1 MIKRVIEQ
9 IFQAHA
15 ADSLRK
21 TLADVERAASG
32 KLHNE
37 SLADYVTRLASFKY
51 DAEHRIEQLA
61 DYAALT
67 DEWHTVSL
75 ENGREPDELMGD
87 YMVRIWTALDVA
99 QRFAED
105 QKEKLEKAQKE
116 WQERD
121 AAQSKSFNRRLD
133 ELAEEAIKQKF
144 RADDIQRE
152 LAKSISVANERAQ
165 EISKLRGTHA
175 DDIARIDKLSAQL
188 AEIES
193 EATEYGRDEGESVP
207 KFMSRLV
214 NDLGDE
220 RASSMAMAKA
230 LAEGK
235 EDVAREHE
243 RGNRINSEYE
253 ASISNIMAA
262 ASKLGRA
269 DYEAPD
275 AFMQRQASEIA
286 RLRSRVSEEI
296 NDAYKCAG
304 TLGRL
309 STETVTDF
317 MKRQHAEIEKEQQRN
332 VQMGERLSLVMQDY
346 QDKSQQLLKVQ
357 GCHEENLQKIKSL
370 EGDCAR
376 LQSSIKEACEIA
388 KANGRT
394 ESESLGWFVDRI
406 CAESKRKDQTVA
418 RLQKVLTKIHDAA
431 KSGGLKQGEKIGAFI
446 ERMNEDLYKVRSDA
460 ASESMKMGN
469 ANKRMQQA
477 YDEADEERKVSKR
490 FHALAVEERNNAQE
504 EVSRLSS
511 ELDITTKRLQAGEFT
526 WNTYGQL
533 CNFATSCGMTGD
545 ESVKQ
550 FIERKII
557 EASTVTADR
566 DRIRAELA
574 AILAEA
580 NKSGRCNGDPVQLL
594 KAGQNDLDALTHF
607 EKDNAKLDS
616 LVSKLQGEL
625 AEARDQAGTAQ
636 HECSIWN
643 NAALRAGQTLSKLGK
658 LHDENEAQFI
668 ERMQNAEFTRE
679 EQLKNA
685 LAAKNKAQSEY
696 DESHRRFMNLIRMAD
711 SCGRLRGESVEQFV
725 ARQDQLRVSNIEQRD
740 EARSE
745 VERLSA
751 LVAELQVELDDAR
764 GKYGGIMAQL
774 GSETPLQLIE
784 RMQRLAQDQ
793 RASTIPHD
801 ERAMLVAE
809 SADLRKRLEASQKAH
824 AKTEHELRGK
834 LRAAL
839 ATVENQSAAIAEAKQ
854 ATDKYTAVVEEAAK
868 LKDWASTIRHKVLVA
883 MVHTKAM
890 AEYDTIMKELDGGKV
905 PQ

>member
-1 MIKRVIEQ
+1 MNQELIDRIQQDAVTIQRLTADLDSIKQEQ
-9 IFQAHA
+9 ARNYNEKLQAEE
-15 ADSLRK
+15 LRYSRLLSETSAK
-21 TLADVERAASG
+21 LIGCG
-32 KLHNE
+32 K
-37 SLADYVTRLASFKY
+37 
-51 DAEHRIEQLA
+51 RI
-61 DYAALT
+61 D
-67 DEWHTVSL
+67 SL
-75 ENGREPDELMGD
+75 ENQLETVRKCARANGWTEEEPLADFLFRTAEDRNEARKRLEAIYHAANAVGRGEDESDESVASFIFRMSGLITKELQNVAEARNRAD
-87 YMVRIWTALDVA
+87 EA

-152 LAKSISVANERAQ
+152 LAKAVSMANERAQ

-188 AEIES
+188 AEIEA
-193 EATEYGRDEGESVP
+193 EATECGRDEGETVP

-214 NDLGDE
+214 INLGDE
-220 RASSMAMAKA
+220 RASSMAMSKA
-230 LAEGK
+230 WAESK
-235 EDVAREHE
+235 EDVTREHE

-262 ASKLGRA
+262 ANKLGRA
-269 DYEAPD
+269 DYESPD

-309 STETVTDF
+309 STETVTAF
-317 MKRQHAEIEKEQQRN
+317 MERQHAEIEKEQQRN
-332 VQMGERLSLVMQDY
+332 VQMAERLSLVMQDY

-357 GCHEENLQKIKSL
+357 GWHEENLQKIKSL

-376 LQSSIKEACEIA
+376 LQ
-388 KANGRT
+388 
-394 ESESLGWFVDRI
+394 
-406 CAESKRKDQTVA
+406 
-418 RLQKVLTKIHDAA
+418 H
-431 KSGGLKQGEKIGAFI
+431 
-446 ERMNEDLYKVRSDA
+446 
-460 ASESMKMGN
+460 
-469 ANKRMQQA
+469 A
-477 YDEADEERKVSKR
+477 YDEANEERKVSKR
-490 FHALAVEERNNAQE
+490 FHALAVEELE
-504 EVSRLSS
+504 T
-511 ELDITTKRLQAGEFT
+511 TTKRLQAGEFT

-557 EASTVTADR
+557 EASTVAADR

-580 NKSGRCNGDPVQLL
+580 NKSGRCKGDPVQLI
-594 KAGQNDLDALTHF
+594 KQGQADLDALTHCHR
-607 EKDNAKLDS
+607 ENARLS
-616 LVSKLQGEL
+616 ELSSKLQGEL

-643 NAALRAGQTLSKLGK
+643 NAALRAGQTLTKLGK
-658 LHDENEAQFI
+658 LQDENEAQFI

-685 LAAKNKAQSEY
+685 LAAKNKAQSED

-725 ARQDQLRVSNIEQRD
+725 ARQDQRRVSNMEQRD
-740 EARSE
+740 EARGE
-745 VERLSA
+745 VARLSA
-751 LVAELQVELDDAR
+751 LVAELQVELDDA
-764 GKYGGIMAQL
+764 KSQYGGIIAQL
-774 GSETPLQLIE
+774 GNETPLQLIE
-784 RMQRLAQDQ
+784 RMQRLVQDQ

-809 SADLRKRLEASQKAH
+809 IADLRKRLEESQKAH
-824 AKTEHELRGK
+824 AKTEHELGGK

-854 ATDKYTAVVEEAAK
+854 ATEKYTAIVEAAAK
-868 LKDWASTIRHKVLVA
+868 LKEWASTIRHKVLVIH
-883 MVHTKAM
+883 VHDRAM
-890 AEYDTIMKELDGGKV
+890 AEYDTIMKELDAGKV